1 MTGVPV
7 PRLERLVEYLDH
19 WTAIHPDGLLDQ
31 LRERERTYGQVAR
44 DVRACAASLL
54 ELGVRPGQRVAM
66 LTTPRPEF
74 LTVFLALSRIGATWV
89 GLNPSHRR
97 PELMQVVGD
106 SEPTVLVSLAVDG
119 SRAFG
124 EDIAAVAA
132 ATPAVGHVVAIDGPL
147 PDAIPFAE
155 LLGEP
160 SAAAAAELD
169 RTAGAVE
176 PDGTALVIYTSG
188 TTGSP
193 KGAMI
198 SHRAL
203 AVGCWL
209 QAQRHYHDGP
219 RTLANLPVD
228 HVGGLMDQVGE
239 TLATGG
245 SIHFM
250 EHFSPQEVLELLQ
263 TQRITRWGQIPTMFQ
278 LVVSLPEFDRAH
290 LSSLRQVGW
299 GGAPMS
305 RALVAR
311 LRATGAQLA
320 TVYGLT
326 ESCVAVAYSDDDAD
340 DATLAETVGRPDPR
354 LELRIVDDAGREG
367 EAGVPGEIQVRNPCL
382 TSGYLHQPAQTR
394 DAFTTDGFLRT
405 GDIGV
410 LRPDG
415 NLTLVGRIKDM
426 FKSGG
431 YNVYP
436 REIELVLESHPLVGI
451 ATVIPVSD
459 PVYNEVGHAFVTAR
473 DRVAPNTTDLQRWC
487 RERLANYKVPKRIVV
502 RDELPLLPIG
512 KVDKQALALATATV
526 AP

>member
-1 MTGVPV
+1 MTDVPV
-7 PRLERLVEYLDH
+7 PSCERLVEYLDH
-19 WTAIHPDGLLDQ
+19 WTAIHPDVILDE
-31 LRERERTYGQVAR
+31 LRERRRPYGQVAR

-54 ELGVRPGQRVAM
+54 ELGVRPGQCVAM
-66 LTTPRPEF
+66 LSTPRPEF
-74 LTVFLALSRIGATWV
+74 LTVFLALSRIGATWI
-89 GLNPSHRR
+89 GLNPSYQRA
-97 PELMQVVGD
+97 ELMHVVGD
-106 SEPTVLVSLAVDG
+106 SEPTVLVSLAAHG
-119 SRAFG
+119 AREFG

-132 ATPAVGHVVAIDGPL
+132 AKPTIRHVVAIDGPL
-147 PDAIPFAE
+147 PDAIPFAK
-155 LLGEP
+155 LVAAP

-169 RTAGAVE
+169 RTASGID

-209 QAQRHYHDGP
+209 QAQRHYHERP

-239 TLATGG
+239 TLAMGG
-245 SIHFM
+245 SLHFM
-250 EHFSPQEVLELLQ
+250 EHFNPQETLALLQ
-263 TQRITRWGQIPTMFQ
+263 RQRITRWGQIPTMFQ
-278 LVVSLPEFDRAH
+278 MVVLLPEFDRAD

-299 GGAPMS
+299 GGAPMAH
-305 RALVAR
+305 ALVGR
-311 LRATGAQLA
+311 LRATGAQLG

-326 ESCVAVAYSDDDAD
+326 ESCVAVAYNDDDAD

-354 LELRIVDDAGREG
+354 LELRIVVDDGREV
-367 EAGVPGEIQVRNPCL
+367 EAGMPGEIQVRNPCL
-382 TSGYLHQPAQTR
+382 MSGYLHLPAETR
-394 DAFTTDGFLRT
+394 EAFTADGFLHT

-415 NLTLVGRIKDM
+415 NLKLVGRAKDM

-436 REIELVLESHPLVGI
+436 REIELVLESHPMVGM
-451 ATVIPVSD
+451 AAVIPVSD
-459 PVYNEVGHAFVTAR
+459 PVYHEVGHAFVTPR
-473 DRVAPNTTDLQRWC
+473 DRVCPNSTDLQHWC
-487 RERLANYKVPKRIVV
+487 RDRLANYKVPKRIVV
-502 RDELPLLPIG
+502 RDELPLLPVG
-512 KVDKQALALATATV
+512 KVDKRALAATTAGS
-526 AP
+526 

>member
-1 MTGVPV
+1 MTAVPV
-7 PRLERLVEYLDH
+7 PRCERLVEYLDH
-19 WTAIHPDGLLDQ
+19 WTAVHPDVLLDE
-31 LRERERTYGQVAR
+31 LRDHRRTYGQVAR

-89 GLNPSHRR
+89 GLNPSYRR
-97 PELMQVVGD
+97 VELMHVVGD
-106 SEPTVLVSLAVDG
+106 SEPTVLMSLAAHG
-119 SRAFG
+119 SREFG
-124 EDIAAVAA
+124 EDLAAVAA
-132 ATPAVGHVVAIDGPL
+132 ASPTIRHVVVIDGQL
-147 PDAIPFAE
+147 PGAIPFAE
-155 LLGEP
+155 LLAAP

-169 RTAGAVE
+169 RTASTIDAE
-176 PDGTALVIYTSG
+176 GTALVVYTSG

-209 QAQRHYHDGP
+209 QAQRHYHDRP

-228 HVGGLMDQVGE
+228 HIGALMDQVGE
-239 TLATGG
+239 TLAMGG

-250 EHFSPQEVLELLQ
+250 ERFSPQETLELLQ
-263 TQRITRWGQIPTMFQ
+263 TRRITAWGQIPTMFQ
-278 LVVSLPEFDRAH
+278 MVLSLPEFDRAD

-305 RALVAR
+305 RALVGR
-311 LRATGAQLA
+311 LRATGARLG

-326 ESCVAVAYSDDDAD
+326 ESCVAVAYNDDDAD

-354 LELRIVDDAGREG
+354 LELRIVDDDGREV
-367 EAGVPGEIQVRNPCL
+367 EAGMPGEIQVRNPCL
-382 TSGYLHQPAQTR
+382 MSGYLHLPAETR
-394 DAFTTDGFLRT
+394 EVFTADGFLRT
-405 GDIGV
+405 GDVGV

-415 NLTLVGRIKDM
+415 NLTLVGRINDM

-436 REIELVLESHPLVGI
+436 REIEIVLESHPLVGT
-451 ATVIPVSD
+451 AAVIPVSD
-459 PVYNEVGHAFVTAR
+459 PVYHEVGHAFVTAR
-473 DRVAPNTTDLQRWC
+473 DRVPPSSADLQHWC

-502 RDELPLLPIG
+502 RDELPLLPVG
-512 KVDKQALALATATV
+512 KVDKRALAAATSAT
-526 AP
+526 